1 MTLKVLVVDDN
12 QDTAFS
18 AAELLE
24 LAGCEVRVCND
35 GPSAIVEARDFCPDV
50 CVLDLTMPR
59 MDGAELATRLTKQ
72 ASQPLRIIAFTGR
85 WDITSAHQTR
95 NAGFTDHIVKPAD
108 PIHFVEVVTG
118 RKLALSDAMPLK

>member
-12 QDTAFS
+12 QDAAFS

-24 LAGCEVRVCND
+24 IAECEVRVCHD

-59 MDGAELATRLTKQ
+59 MDGIELAERLRKQ
-72 ASQPLRIIAFTGR
+72 ASHRLRIIALTGR
-85 WDITSAHQTR
+85 WDITSSHQTR
-95 NAGFTDHIVKPAD
+95 NSGFDEHLVKPIEAK
-108 PIHFVEVVTG
+108 HFIESVTG
-118 RKLALSDAMPLK
+118 QKLASSIGIPPV